1 MLDPKKKQ
9 RIIAKFKTHEN
20 DTGSTEVQIAILTE
34 EIKELTKHLQMHKQ
48 DHSSRRGLL
57 KKLGERKRLLRYL
70 YSENP
75 DSYNKLVTE
84 LKLKIS
90 KKIQEREAEIKKLL
104 NEEEE
109 AEADDADI
117 VEEEQE
123 GENKEE

>member
-1 MLDPKKKQ
+1 MLDQKKKQ

-20 DTGSTEVQIAILTE
+20 DTGSPEVQIAILTE

-70 YSENP
+70 EAENQE
-75 DSYNKLVTE
+75 SYENLIKE

-90 KKIQEREAEIKKLL
+90 KKYQERKEEIARLLAED
-104 NEEEE
+104 EE
-109 AEADDADI
+109 AERAEEESVEEPV
-117 VEEEQE
+117 VEEE
-123 GENKEE
+123 